1 MKTIVV
7 GYDGSESAQ
16 RALERAAALA
26 DGEAKITVVGAV
38 HTIASKVGV
47 TYDPVEEE
55 DQARHLEE
63 AQARLSELGVDA
75 RTLEGKGD
83 PARVIV
89 TQAEDEGADL
99 IVVGSEGKNLVERI
113 LSGGSVSSGVVH
125 RAKTDVLV
133 VH

>member
-26 DGEAKITVVGAV
+26 EGEAKITVVGAV

-55 DQARHLEE
+55 DQARHLAE
-63 AQARLSELGVDA
+63 AQARLLELGVEVPDA
-75 RTLEGKGD
+75 RRKGRPCPSHRD
-83 PARVIV
+83 PSR
-89 TQAEDEGADL
+89 G
-99 IVVGSEGKNLVERI
+99 
-113 LSGGSVSSGVVH
+113 
-125 RAKTDVLV
+125 
-133 VH
+133 

>member
-7 GYDGSESAQ
+7 GYDGSESAKH
-16 RALERAAALA
+16 ALERAAELA
-26 DGEAKITVVGAV
+26 NGEAKITVVGAV

-47 TYDPVEEE
+47 TFDPVEQE
-55 DQARHLEE
+55 DQAQHLAE
-63 AQARLSELGVDA
+63 AQARLSELGIEA

-83 PARVIV
+83 PAELIV
-89 TQAEDEGADL
+89 KQAEYENADL
-99 IVVGSEGKNLVERI
+99 IVVGSERKNLIERI
-113 LSGGSVSSGVVH
+113 LFGSVSSGVVD

>member
-16 RALERAAALA
+16 HALERAAALA
-26 DGEAKITVVGAV
+26 NGEAKITVVGAV
-38 HTIASKVGV
+38 HTVASKVGV
-47 TYDPVEEE
+47 TYDPVEQE
-55 DQARHLEE
+55 DQARHL
-63 AQARLSELGVDA
+63 ADAKARLSELGVEA

-83 PARVIV
+83 PAELIV
-89 TQAEDEGADL
+89 NQAEYENADL
-99 IVVGSEGKNLVERI
+99 IVIGSEGKNLVERI
-113 LSGGSVSSGVVH
+113 LFGSVSAGVVH

>member
-1 MKTIVV
+1 MKTIVL

-16 RALERAAALA
+16 RALERAAELA

-55 DQARHLEE
+55 DQTRHLAE
-63 AQARLSELGVDA
+63 AKARLSELGVES

-83 PARVIV
+83 PARIIV

-99 IVVGSEGKNLVERI
+99 IVVGSEGKTLVQRI
-113 LSGGSVSSGVVH
+113 LDGSVSSGVVH

>member
-1 MKTIVV
+1 MKTIVL

-26 DGEAKITVVGAV
+26 DREAKITVVGAV

-47 TYDPVEEE
+47 TYDSVEEE
-55 DQARHLEE
+55 DQTRHLAE
-63 AQARLSELGVDA
+63 AKARLSELGVES

-83 PARVIV
+83 PARIIV

-113 LSGGSVSSGVVH
+113 LSGSVSSGVVH

>member
-16 RALERAAALA
+16 HALERAAALA
-26 DGEAKITVVGAV
+26 NGETKITVVGAV
-38 HTIASKVGV
+38 HTVASKVGV
-47 TYDPVEEE
+47 TYDPVEQE
-55 DQARHLEE
+55 DQARHL
-63 AQARLSELGVDA
+63 ADAKARLSELGVEA

-83 PARVIV
+83 PAELIV
-89 TQAEDEGADL
+89 NQAEYENADL
-99 IVVGSEGKNLVERI
+99 IVIGSEGKNLVERI
-113 LSGGSVSSGVVH
+113 LFGSVSAGVVH